1 MADYLLSEAELSGEV
16 YEDWEIVEPF
26 SDKDKEF
33 IDDDDLDEKEDIDFY
48 RNIDKKIIMVISN

>member
-1 MADYLLSEAELSGEV
+1 MADNLLTEAELSEDE

-33 IDDDDLDEKEDIDFY
+33 I
-48 RNIDKKIIMVISN
+48 S